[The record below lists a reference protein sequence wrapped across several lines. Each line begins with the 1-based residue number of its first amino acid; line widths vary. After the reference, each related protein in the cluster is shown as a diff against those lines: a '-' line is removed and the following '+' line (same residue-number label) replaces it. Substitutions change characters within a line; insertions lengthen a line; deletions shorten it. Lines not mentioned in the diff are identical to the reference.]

1 LKIIKILKWKSFT
14 LATNVD
20 DENNDDIHNITKK
33 LMINAIASNLCVIIH
48 DNNKKGMKFCPYFA
62 YVKNLTFSA
71 IFFNDVN

>member
-1 LKIIKILKWKSFT
+1 MKIIKILKWKSFT
-14 LATNVD
+14 LAANVD

-48 DNNKKGMKFCPYFA
+48 DNNKEGMKFCPYFA
-62 YVKNLTFSA
+62 YVRNLIFSA